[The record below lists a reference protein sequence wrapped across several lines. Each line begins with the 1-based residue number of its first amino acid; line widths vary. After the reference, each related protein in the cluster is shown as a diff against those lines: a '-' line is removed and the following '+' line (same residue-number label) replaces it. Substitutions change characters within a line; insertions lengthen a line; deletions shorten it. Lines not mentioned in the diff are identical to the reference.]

1 MTSQV
6 KGFGSVTDVDTAA
19 QVDVLAALIREAD
32 GKHDLGAAALAEKLV
47 ARGVSVD
54 AGMTRARIVDF
65 LRFEYERLWDDG
77 NGAGLDGWVGP
88 GRGAGAVDQ
97 EAIRTRERDVNAA
110 VGRLIEQFWR
120 EATPRS

>member
-1 MTSQV
+1 MTA
-6 KGFGSVTDVDTAA
+6 VDTAA

-88 GRGAGAVDQ
+88 GRGAGEVDQ
-97 EAIRTRERDVNAA
+97 EAIRTRERDVNDA
-110 VGRLIEQFWR
+110 VSRLIAQFWR